1 MRIEEKENY
10 GTSKI
15 ILLTIFSANELGSV
29 YLSMKTLE
37 RNYFSSIT
45 TFGLIN
51 KKVFL
56 QISMSCAGW
65 VSGGERGF
73 LL

>member
-1 MRIEEKENY
+1 MRIKEKQNY

-15 ILLTIFSANELGSV
+15 ILLTIFSANGLGSV